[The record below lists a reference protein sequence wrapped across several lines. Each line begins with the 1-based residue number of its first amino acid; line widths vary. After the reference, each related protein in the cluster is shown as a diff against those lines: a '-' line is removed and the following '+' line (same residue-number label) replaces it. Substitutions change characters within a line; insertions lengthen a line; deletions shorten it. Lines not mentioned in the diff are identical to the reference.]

1 MDNPS
6 LIMSA
11 SVQDLKNIYFK
22 ERNEILKL
30 APALSQ
36 KVLFPSSLERQ
47 NVNIALRLFDEKNIT
62 ALEKLAKDG
71 ISGTAEFIKIF
82 LPWWRIVNVRAP
94 NTGVH
99 KRDPFR
105 DPIHSTGDKNLGY
118 LEKFA
123 NFLEKWR
130 ECEVPSSLNKDK
142 KTGRLTFDT
151 HFALLL
157 TTETFRSMCKYIFE
171 QFNPHYI
178 LLGKFQTDGIE
189 SRFGRYR
196 QMSGCNYHISL
207 AQILESERK
216 LKVMS
221 LLKLRSEKYG
231 DFEIKDFS
239 ASDDI
244 PEEIFANVPNEGA
257 FDVCLD
263 KSDEVEI
270 SESQ

>member
-1 MDNPS
+1 
-6 LIMSA
+6 MSA

-82 LPWWRIVNVRAP
+82 FPWWRIVNVRAP

-105 DPIHSTGDKNLGY
+105 DPIRSTDDKNLGY

-123 NFLEKWR
+123 NFLKKWR
-130 ECEVPSSLNKDK
+130 ECEIPSSLNKD
-142 KTGRLTFDT
+142 
-151 HFALLL
+151 
-157 TTETFRSMCKYIFE
+157 
-171 QFNPHYI
+171 
-178 LLGKFQTDGIE
+178 
-189 SRFGRYR
+189 
-196 QMSGCNYHISL
+196 
-207 AQILESERK
+207 
-216 LKVMS
+216 
-221 LLKLRSEKYG
+221 
-231 DFEIKDFS
+231 
-239 ASDDI
+239 
-244 PEEIFANVPNEGA
+244 
-257 FDVCLD
+257 
-263 KSDEVEI
+263 
-270 SESQ
+270 